1 MAITRSDFTQISEAD
16 LLELIDTG
24 VPEGQTIEY
33 KSAPYG
39 KTDTDKREFLKDVTA
54 FANTKGGHLVIGMR
68 ANDGVASHLVPMTEA
83 IDEEK
88 LRMEQLLQS
97 GIEPRLYSV
106 EIGEVIAGG
115 GKVLVLRIPR
125 SWNAPHRV
133 TSQNSN
139 RFYARNSAGVYEPS
153 TQELREMFNAA
164 SELSRRIEDFRN
176 GRLKEM
182 SKIGLPIPK
191 LNEQSNLVMHIVP
204 HSSFSAN
211 QGIELRAIR
220 NYGFGFS
227 PLGGSSA
234 SHRYNF
240 HGLVRFR
247 VGPICFGYTQL
258 FRTGAIEATKFRIEH
273 EGGGLLFIGSA
284 NCNQILEG
292 LEMYLGELK
301 FLGIQCPITVMLTFQ
316 NVAGKFVGSNF
327 NQPDG
332 DNEIVENDLNLP
344 PCIIEEYSNKQEI
357 ARLLRPAFDALWNA
371 GGHNGCPHYDA
382 DGNWQS
388 STRS

>member
-1 MAITRSDFTQISEAD
+1 MAITRSDFTQISESD

-33 KSAPYG
+33 KSATYG
-39 KTDTDKREFLKDVTA
+39 KADADKREFLKDVTA

-68 ANDGVASHLVPMTEA
+68 ANDGVASQLVPMTEA

-106 EIGEVIAGG
+106 EIGEVIADG
-115 GKVLVLRIPR
+115 GKVLVLRIPK

-139 RFYARNSAGVYEPS
+139 RFYARNSAEVYEPS

-164 SELSRRIEDFRN
+164 SELSTRIEEFRN

-182 SKIGLPIPK
+182 SKIGLPVPK
-191 LNEQSNLVMHIVP
+191 LNEQASLVMHIVP
-204 HSSFSAN
+204 YSSFSAN
-211 QGIELRAIR
+211 QGIDLRAIR
-220 NYGFGFS
+220 NHGIGFS
-227 PLGGSSA
+227 PMGGSST

-247 VGPICFGYTQL
+247 AGSTCHGYTQL
-258 FRTGAIEATKFRIEH
+258 FRTGAIEATKFDIEAEQSGRH
-273 EGGGLLFIGSA
+273 FIRLAICNHILQGLDS
-284 NCNQILEG
+284 
-292 LEMYLGELK
+292 YLGELK
-301 FLGIQCPITVMLTFQ
+301 YLGVQCPITIMLTFQ
-316 NVAGKFVGSNF
+316 NVAGKFVGSNSS
-327 NQPDG
+327 QG
-332 DNEIVENDLNLP
+332 EYENEITESNLSLP
-344 PCIIEEYSNKQEI
+344 SCAIEEYTTKLEI
-357 ARLLRPAFDALWNA
+357 ARLLRPAFDAFWNA
-371 GGHNGCPHYDA
+371 GGHESCPHYDQNG
-382 DGNWQS
+382 DWNPNPG
-388 STRS
+388 

>member
-1 MAITRSDFTQISEAD
+1 MAITRSDFAQISEAD

-39 KTDTDKREFLKDVTA
+39 KTDADKREFLKDVTA

-68 ANDGVASHLVPMTEA
+68 ANDGVASQLVPITEA

-97 GIEPRLYSV
+97 GIEPRLYSI
-106 EIGEVIAGG
+106 EIGEVIADG
-115 GKVLVLRIPR
+115 GKVLVLRIPK

-133 TSQNSN
+133 TAQNSN

-164 SELSRRIEDFRN
+164 SELSRRIEEFRN
-176 GRLKEM
+176 NRLKEL

-191 LNEQSNLVMHIVP
+191 LNEQASLVMHIVP
-204 HSSFSAN
+204 YSSFSAS
-211 QGIELRAIR
+211 QGIDLRAIR
-220 NYGFGFS
+220 NYGNGFS
-227 PLGGSSA
+227 PMGGSST

-247 VGPICFGYTQL
+247 VGPISHGYTQV
-258 FRTGAIEATKFRIEH
+258 FRTGAVEATKFDISTEQSAPP
-273 EGGGLLFIGSA
+273 FIRLVV
-284 NCNQILEG
+284 CNQIIEG
-292 LEMYLGELK
+292 MDSYLGELK
-301 FLGIQCPITVMLTFQ
+301 YLGVQCPITIMLTFQ
-316 NVAGKFVGSNF
+316 NVAGKFLGSNSG
-327 NQPDG
+327 QGEHG
-332 DNEIVENDLNLP
+332 DEITESNLSLP
-344 PCIIEEYSNKQEI
+344 PCTIEEYPAKLEI
-357 ARLLRPAFDALWNA
+357 ARILRPAFDAFWNA
-371 GGHNGCPHYDA
+371 AGYESCPHYDQN
-382 DGNWQS
+382 GNWILNL
-388 STRS
+388 R